1 MKNKIPINKKR
12 FKTPKNYFNTLGNKI
27 FEIKNSNYG
36 VFNVPE
42 GYFESINA
50 DKIISKSYRNNRSP
64 IKLKFYRIASMAALI
79 GLILYLNFDYKKSE
93 NDINPIDVINYIEQE
108 SFFPESNESSSQFF
122 RKGSSNQWKDYLN
135 DRQLKLILSKF
146 QSEIKELNYY

>member
-36 VFNVPE
+36 VFKVPE

-108 SFFPESNESSSQFF
+108 SFLLTNLEYSELFNSNDLKYYNLISERDIENYIIDSYDI
-122 RKGSSNQWKDYLN
+122 NLN
-135 DRQLKLILSKF
+135 NIIF
-146 QSEIKELNYY
+146 E

>member
-1 MKNKIPINKKR
+1 
-12 FKTPKNYFNTLGNKI
+12 

-50 DKIISKSYRNNRSP
+50 NKIISKSYWNNRSP
-64 IKLKFYRIASMAALI
+64 IKLKFYRIATMAALI
-79 GLILYLNFDYKKSE
+79 SLILYLNFDYKKSE

-108 SFFPESNESSSQFF
+108 SFLLTNSEYSELFNSN
-122 RKGSSNQWKDYLN
+122 D
-135 DRQLKLILSKF
+135 
-146 QSEIKELNYY
+146 LNYYNLISERDIENYIIDSYDINLNNTIFE

>member
-50 DKIISKSYRNNRSP
+50 NKIISKSYWNNRSP
-64 IKLKFYRIASMAALI
+64 IKLKFYRIATMAAVI
-79 GLILYLNFDYKKSE
+79 GLILYLNLDYKKSE

-108 SFFPESNESSSQFF
+108 SFLLTNSEYSELFNSN
-122 RKGSSNQWKDYLN
+122 D
-135 DRQLKLILSKF
+135 
-146 QSEIKELNYY
+146 LNYYNLISERDIENYIIDSYDINLNNTIFE

>member
-12 FKTPKNYFNTLGNKI
+12 FKTPKNYFNTLVNKI

-108 SFFPESNESSSQFF
+108 SFLLTNLEYSELFNSNDLKYYNLISERDIENYIIDSYDI
-122 RKGSSNQWKDYLN
+122 NLN
-135 DRQLKLILSKF
+135 NIIF
-146 QSEIKELNYY
+146 E